1 MRVFALILA
10 SPLFFIVS
18 CSSGSWFIGDALSRW
33 QAAKN
38 PTRYV
43 RAVIATKEG
52 EFQYVESQSEVD
64 RMEELLRE
72 YQATYEEFGAYIDD
86 AEYPYSFLLPV
97 SEGRIDIDDL
107 RHVRF
112 EVNAINDEQQE
123 ITVWD
128 IDDDYRI
135 QIIYRAEQTQITP
148 VYSRIFGVGHVMG
161 AWPYAFV
168 LSLIIYGIGRSLKK
182 RQSRAAESSRP

>member
-10 SPLFFIVS
+10 SPFFFVVS
-18 CSSGSWFIGDALSRW
+18 CSGGSWFIGEALSHW

-52 EFQYVESQSEVD
+52 EFQYVESQSEIDQIEAV
-64 RMEELLRE
+64 LRE
-72 YQATYEEFGAYIDD
+72 YKAIDEEFD

-112 EVNAINDEQQE
+112 EVTTIDDGQQE

-135 QIIYRAEQTQITP
+135 QIVYLAGQTQITP
-148 VYSRIFGVGHVMG
+148 VYSRIFGAGHVMG

-168 LSLIIYGIGRSLKK
+168 LSLVIYGIGRSLKK
-182 RQSRAAESSRP
+182 RQARAAELSRS